1 MLDPLLQKYPEHL
14 IVDAGGW
21 SERNERQRALAT
33 RVFLEGMQADG
44 LQAANVAARDL
55 LLGPQELQTVQDS
68 LRVQFLSANI
78 YVDSKL
84 RFQPY
89 IVLQKEIAG
98 KPLRIGIV
106 GVTLPSQLAL
116 EEWPSGSQLVISDP
130 LEAARKTLEGL
141 RPQTDLRILLAHL
154 PLSTLEEFARAEPYG
169 YDLLISGTG
178 EVRDTVP
185 VGPTPTV
192 LSPGTRGK
200 HLAWL
205 HLRPG
210 SAGTTEITGGQVL
223 ALDDRVTDDPAMAAR
238 VAAFKARLAA
248 AGGDST
254 TVAHEAENAGERAAS
269 APATP

>member
-1 MLDPLLQKYPEHL
+1 VLDPLLQKYQEHL
-14 IVDAGGW
+14 ILDAGGW
-21 SERNERQRALAT
+21 SERNERQRALST

-44 LQAANVAARDL
+44 LQAVNVAARDL
-55 LLGPQELQTVQDS
+55 LLGPQELQALQDS
-68 LRVQFLSANI
+68 LQLQFLSANI
-78 YVDSKL
+78 YVDRKL

-89 IVLQKEIAG
+89 IVLQKEVAG

-116 EEWPSGSQLVISDP
+116 EEWPSGSQLEITDP
-130 LEAARKTLEGL
+130 LEAARQTLEGL

-178 EVRDTVP
+178 EVRETVP
-185 VGPTPTV
+185 VGPTPAV

-210 SAGTTEITGGQVL
+210 SAGKTEITGGQVL
-223 ALDDRVTDDPAMAAR
+223 ALDDRITDDPAMAAR
-238 VAAFKARLAA
+238 VAGFKTRLAA

-254 TVAHEAENAGERAAS
+254 TVAHEPAESAAS